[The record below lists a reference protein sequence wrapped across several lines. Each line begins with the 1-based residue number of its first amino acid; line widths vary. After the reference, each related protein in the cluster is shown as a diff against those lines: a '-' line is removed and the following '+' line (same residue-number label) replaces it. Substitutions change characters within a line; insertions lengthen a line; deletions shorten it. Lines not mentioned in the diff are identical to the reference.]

1 MWILDTKRRQ
11 PALVAGDFTRAIAR
25 ANEMEDRRGRGK
37 EESFLLSPPSHY
49 IPPVCSHPDF
59 VDELERKRLLRRLEL
74 NKDADMR
81 VFPRR

>member
-1 MWILDTKRRQ
+1 MWILDRKRRQ
-11 PALVAGDFTRAIAR
+11 PALVASDFTRAIAI
-25 ANEMEDRRGRGK
+25 AKEMEDRRGRGK

-74 NKDADMR
+74 
-81 VFPRR
+81 